1 MISKKFF
8 ATTLILSATVCGA
21 LLTSPV
27 MAKTWTVDE
36 RQVQLM
42 QDINAGQK
50 RKELTLKEAKSLRK
64 ALASVA
70 RDKKAMKS
78 KNEHGKLTAENTSQI
93 EADLNKISEDLKKY
107 QLNKRIDT
115 THK

>member
-1 MISKKFF
+1 MISKKSL
-8 ATTLILSATVCGA
+8 AASVILSATVCGA

-27 MAKTWTVDE
+27 EGKTWTIDE

-64 ALASVA
+64 ALANVA
-70 RDKKAMKS
+70 RDKKQLKAKTQ
-78 KNEHGKLTAENTSQI
+78 NGKLTAENNSQL
-93 EADLNKISEDLKKY
+93 EADLNKVSEDLKKY
-107 QLNKRIDT
+107 QLEKRVDT